1 MAGGRP
7 DRARPRLPGPPAD
20 VGGGAGRLDGR
31 RGRDRRAGGGRRPA
45 VRGAGG
51 AAPLL
56 VGAAGPAGG
65 RGGAVAA
72 GAQPDHRLAAAARAP
87 GTAPGPG
94 VAGGHAARG
103 RLGPAGLARLRPPGL
118 AAGPRAR
125 GPPSG
130 AVPPGRRRVRRR
142 LVRWLPDRLRPG
154 RRRRPRAGAGVPAE
168 ALRPDRHGV
177 GDRAGLA
184 AAVHRRRPRLGRRR
198 AGRGAAPPAPPARA
212 GARGWHLC
220 EGGPQVTPATPRPQP
235 PWRQVLA
242 VGVAGLLAGAV
253 LLGLQFVRLDRN
265 HLGGGP
271 SAPFFVG
278 TAWHLDEELTA
289 RNIHVV
295 IRQGKGYDGQW
306 FLGLAY
312 DPLLRGHLADG
323 FDMPR
328 YRARR
333 PLLAMAGWLLAAG
346 QPAAVPAALLAVE
359 LLAVGVGCAASARLL
374 AAAGL
379 SRWWGLGFAAA
390 ALTKET
396 YLGFAGAAA
405 IWLLLRWGAGLGE
418 RVRAAATVLVPGTVL
433 LGAWWWYVGAMVP
446 ASRTD
451 QAGLE
456 SIAAPFVGWGQTLA
470 RIAGGSYVPD
480 APVGVLGP
488 ASLVATFALLVV
500 AVVLTLRA
508 RTLLDWTGL
517 VMGIYGLM
525 IAGGQLDRFLSAAR
539 ALAPCVLG
547 AALGVAAVVAL
558 SRSGRIRHDGPGE
571 REAGRD
577 EAVAQS

>member
-1 MAGGRP
+1 
-7 DRARPRLPGPPAD
+7 
-20 VGGGAGRLDGR
+20 
-31 RGRDRRAGGGRRPA
+31 
-45 VRGAGG
+45 
-51 AAPLL
+51 
-56 VGAAGPAGG
+56 
-65 RGGAVAA
+65 
-72 GAQPDHRLAAAARAP
+72 
-87 GTAPGPG
+87 
-94 VAGGHAARG
+94 
-103 RLGPAGLARLRPPGL
+103 
-118 AAGPRAR
+118 
-125 GPPSG
+125 
-130 AVPPGRRRVRRR
+130 
-142 LVRWLPDRLRPG
+142 
-154 RRRRPRAGAGVPAE
+154 
-168 ALRPDRHGV
+168 
-177 GDRAGLA
+177 
-184 AAVHRRRPRLGRRR
+184 
-198 AGRGAAPPAPPARA
+198 
-212 GARGWHLC
+212 
-220 EGGPQVTPATPRPQP
+220 VTPATPRPQP

-379 SRWWGLGFAAA
+379 SRWWGLGFAVVPGVVVGVMFGTAEPLGVALAAVGLSLVLDRRLVPAGLVFAAA

-488 ASLVATFALLVV
+488 TSLVATFALLVV
-500 AVVLTLRA
+500 AVALTLRA

>member
-1 MAGGRP
+1 MSRRSATASATSPTRGTSTTVSKWSASRSVRSQTKPGVAPRRRAGKVQATTRRRGCERPSARPATAAAAPLAAAGAAGDRAGAGRAGDHRPGPAVGRGAHRFRPPPAVHRRDARLLPLQPRQVRAGQRLAGGRP

-31 RGRDRRAGGGRRPA
+31 RGRDRRAGGGRHPA

-333 PLLAMAGWLLAAG
+333 CWPSSCWRSG
-346 QPAAVPAALLAVE
+346 
-359 LLAVGVGCAASARLL
+359 
-374 AAAGL
+374 
-379 SRWWGLGFAAA
+379 
-390 ALTKET
+390 
-396 YLGFAGAAA
+396 
-405 IWLLLRWGAGLGE
+405 
-418 RVRAAATVLVPGTVL
+418 
-433 LGAWWWYVGAMVP
+433 
-446 ASRTD
+446 
-451 QAGLE
+451 
-456 SIAAPFVGWGQTLA
+456 
-470 RIAGGSYVPD
+470 
-480 APVGVLGP
+480 
-488 ASLVATFALLVV
+488 
-500 AVVLTLRA
+500 
-508 RTLLDWTGL
+508 
-517 VMGIYGLM
+517 
-525 IAGGQLDRFLSAAR
+525 SAAR
-539 ALAPCVLG
+539 RARDCWPPPACRAG
-547 AALGVAAVVAL
+547 GGWG
-558 SRSGRIRHDGPGE
+558 SRSCPGWWS
-571 REAGRD
+571 G
-577 EAVAQS
+577 